1 MGLPVLDLIVG
12 AVMALA
18 VVRGF
23 FVGMIREGFSVA
35 AIGAVVLGMI
45 YGAQPAGLW
54 IDQATAG
61 EVGGQP
67 AKWIGG
73 AICGVL
79 AGIGVGA
86 LGRYLRRGAR
96 IVGLGMADRVGG
108 SAIGAAE
115 GALIS
120 TLVIVGAMRAFGPE
134 HPAVFNAYSVAVMD
148 EVQFA
153 IETGTVP
160 RLPGLPDVASG
171 PPAERAR
178 QARR

>member
-1 MGLPVLDLIVG
+1 MKVPMLDLVVG

-18 VVRGF
+18 IVRGF

-35 AIGAVVLGMI
+35 AIGAVVLGML

-54 IDQATAG
+54 LEQATAG

-73 AICGVL
+73 LACGIA
-79 AGIGVGA
+79 AGIAIGA

-115 GALIS
+115 GALIG
-120 TLVIVGAMRAFGPE
+120 TLLIVGATRAFGPQ
-134 HPAVFNAYSVAVMD
+134 HPQVANAYSVAVMD
-148 EVQFA
+148 ELQFA
-153 IETGTVP
+153 IETGTMP
-160 RLPGLPDVASG
+160 QLPGLPNVASA
-171 PPAERAR
+171 PTEP
-178 QARR
+178 RR